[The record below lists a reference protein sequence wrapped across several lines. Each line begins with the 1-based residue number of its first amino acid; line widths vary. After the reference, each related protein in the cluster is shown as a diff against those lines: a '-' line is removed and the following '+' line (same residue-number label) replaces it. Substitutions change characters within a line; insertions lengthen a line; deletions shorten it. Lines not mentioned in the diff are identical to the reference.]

1 MDFVHSLLNLVAPI
15 VTLPALFFLT
25 PVYCVFKVLW
35 YINRSISKED
45 VAGKVVLIVGAS
57 SGIGEHVAY
66 EYARRGACLVLAAR
80 REKSLREVADTAKLL
95 GAPEAIVIP
104 TDVSK
109 IDDCKRLIK
118 ETINHFG
125 QLNHLVNCA
134 GVTPMCMLEET
145 TDITSFTSVMDINF
159 WGYVYMT
166 YLSIPHLRKS
176 KGKIIVI
183 ASSASWMPAP
193 RMSFYNASK
202 AAVVSFY
209 ESLRLELGSDVGI
222 TIVTPGLTE
231 SEMSQGKIMNEDGE
245 IVVDQD
251 MRDAEMSIV
260 PIELST
266 ASARAVVDGA
276 CRGDVYIA
284 EPKWVQTTAY
294 WVVFFPEM
302 VEWVNRWFLGVK
314 PGASPSD
321 ALSKKLLDLP
331 GMRHVAEPD
340 SVRSSKIKEG

>member
-1 MDFVHSLLNLVAPI
+1 MITPGHVCYHLPIIMDFVHSLLNLVAPI

-109 IDDCKRLIK
+109 ID
-118 ETINHFG
+118 E
-125 QLNHLVNCA
+125 LNHLVNCA

-145 TDITSFTSVMDINF
+145 TDITNFTSVMDINF

-209 ESLRLELGSDVGI
+209 ESLRRELGSDVGI

-231 SEMSQGKIMNEDGE
+231 SEMSQGKIMNKDGE

-251 MRDAEMSIV
+251 MRDAEMSIM
-260 PIELST
+260 PIELTT

-276 CRGDVYIA
+276 CRA
-284 EPKWVQTTAY
+284 TTAY
-294 WVVFFPEM
+294 WVVFFPEI

-331 GMRHVAEPD
+331 GMRHVAQPD